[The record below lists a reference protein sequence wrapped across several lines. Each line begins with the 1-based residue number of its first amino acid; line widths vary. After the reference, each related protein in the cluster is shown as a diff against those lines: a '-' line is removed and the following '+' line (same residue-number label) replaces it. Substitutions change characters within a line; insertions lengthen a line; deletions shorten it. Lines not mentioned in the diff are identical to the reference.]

1 MSTSPT
7 MKDLADWLREI
18 TAFPL
23 AVRASDERRAELTA
37 LETYAVT
44 LETED
49 GKLNVICDRELPPE
63 LQNAVDMSQ
72 IEQTVLGAARLAA
85 MPTIAEARQTGGKQS
100 VSFRVPLH
108 LDGLTRNELAAA
120 IWGVCKAHE
129 FLALQLNAFKEIETM
144 SAEMETLAAEEE
156 APPAEAA
163 GPAPAAEAPPAE
175 AAAPALEPTPAP
187 PPPPAP
193 APAPPPPA
201 PAAPA
206 APAGRFCP
214 SCGKEARPEHRFCVG
229 CGTPLEG

>member
-1 MSTSPT
+1 MSKSPT
-7 MKDLADWLREI
+7 MQDLADWLREI

-49 GKLNVICDRELPPE
+49 GRLNVICDRELPSE
-63 LQNAVDMSQ
+63 LQNAVAMSQ
-72 IEQTVLGAARLAA
+72 LEQTVLGAARLAA
-85 MPTIAEARQTGGKQS
+85 MPTIAEARQVGGKQS
-100 VSFRVPLH
+100 VSFRASLH

-129 FLALQLNAFKEIETM
+129 FLAMQLNAFKEIETM

-156 APPAEAA
+156 APS
-163 GPAPAAEAPPAE
+163 AE
-175 AAAPALEPTPAP
+175 AAAPAAEPSPAP
-187 PPPPAP
+187 PPPSPT
-193 APAPPPPA
+193 PP
-201 PAAPA
+201 

-214 SCGKEARPEHRFCVG
+214 SCGRQVKPEHRFCIA
-229 CGTPLEG
+229 CGSPLEG